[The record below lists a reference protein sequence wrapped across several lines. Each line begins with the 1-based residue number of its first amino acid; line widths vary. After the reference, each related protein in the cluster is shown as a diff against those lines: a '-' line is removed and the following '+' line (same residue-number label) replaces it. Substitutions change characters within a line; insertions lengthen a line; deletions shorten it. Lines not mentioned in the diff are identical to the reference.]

1 MRLIKPKIETTK
13 AGNKTARK
21 IDAPETIEILPNN
34 LLDRSKQKARTKE
47 IMILWLD
54 FSSRIGPKIKL
65 KDNNNKENVTKG

>member
-21 IDAPETIEILPNN
+21 IDAPETIEILTNN

-54 FSSRIGPKIKL
+54 F
-65 KDNNNKENVTKG
+65 